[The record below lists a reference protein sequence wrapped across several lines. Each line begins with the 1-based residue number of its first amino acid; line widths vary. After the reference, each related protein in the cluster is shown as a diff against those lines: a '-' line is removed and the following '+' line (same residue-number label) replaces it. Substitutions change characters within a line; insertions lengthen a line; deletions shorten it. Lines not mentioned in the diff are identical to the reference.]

1 MAYLPLSNIL
11 HYKLRSALS
20 ALGIGIGICMLI
32 TLSGLAHGTLGEI
45 SDRWEA
51 VDADLIVY
59 PREWGDNV
67 VTVYGIGLS
76 DRYADKIRKER
87 ADLVQNVIPV
97 FLTQMKIG
105 GQDQTVV
112 GVDSFNWPSLAG
124 GRQLLAGELFD
135 AGGQFTDWMV
145 QSLRQGGGDDEPA
158 AEDFTERFKAE
169 MARRG
174 GMEMVI
180 DSRLAGK
187 AKLAVGDSLTAGNV
201 QWKIVGIAPSG
212 VMARA
217 FIPRR
222 AAQYLFGLGGIDKST
237 LLFVKL
243 KPGVSVDQAAASIRN
258 LGYLEA
264 IPVRQYRGLLESK
277 FGAMFRYIDAVN
289 LIAMIISFLFIMV
302 TLYMMV
308 LQRTREIA
316 ILKSFGASSIFIL
329 RQIVAES
336 LILTCTGAAAG
347 IGMSFLAAWAIGK
360 FLPLYTVTITWPW
373 LVVAGVTALAG
384 AMVSA
389 LYPAWRATRVDMV
402 EALTLE

>member
-11 HYKLRSALS
+11 HYKLRSTLS

-76 DRYADKIRKER
+76 DRYAEKILKDR

-112 GVDSFNWPSLAG
+112 GVDSFNWPTLAG
-124 GRQLLAGELFD
+124 GRQLLAGGLFD
-135 AGGQFTDWMV
+135 PGGQFSDWMV
-145 QSLRQGGGDDEPA
+145 QTLRRGGDNEPA
-158 AEDFTERFKAE
+158 AEEFTERLKAE

-180 DSRLAGK
+180 DSRLAAK
-187 AKLAVGDSLTAGNV
+187 AKLTVGDSLTVGNV

-212 VMARA
+212 VMARV

-222 AAQYLFGLGGIDKST
+222 TAQYLFGLGGIDKST

-316 ILKSFGASSIFIL
+316 ILKSFGASDIFIL

-336 LILTCTGAAAG
+336 LILTCTGAAVG

-373 LVVAGVTALAG
+373 LVIAGITALAG
-384 AMVSA
+384 ALVSA